1 MVVAGH
7 EICWRHKRALK
18 CSNTF
23 VGVYVTD
30 YFVIRFR
37 QCLEPKLHENAT
49 TVWLVTCPGRFG
61 RVSNAFT
68 KVRRVFEKLW
78 DVGVEMWVF
87 ITKQVVKLTTAL
99 QLVHDASAKLQ
110 SGLLNGN
117 VNNFGDFDYCLNVDA
132 PNDEFQGKYC
142 LAYLQ
147 PTVTATLMYTNY
159 LRRLM
164 QSHGPFTS
172 NFDDVSNWFGPR

>member
-1 MVVAGH
+1 MQLHFCRRLCNQLFCYQISSMSWAKTTWKRNNRLTCH
-7 EICWRHKRALK
+7 MSREFRSSAECIHKSSSSRWKTLR
-18 CSNTF
+18 C
-23 VGVYVTD
+23 
-30 YFVIRFR
+30 
-37 QCLEPKLHENAT
+37 
-49 TVWLVTCPGRFG
+49 GRWN
-61 RVSNAFT
+61 VSFYH
-68 KVRRVFEKLW
+68 
-78 DVGVEMWVF
+78 
-87 ITKQVVKLTTAL
+87 LTSCKTNKWL

-172 NFDDVSNWFGPR
+172 NFDDVSNWFGPRWP